1 MYALANVLIRT
12 RKNTQLA
19 TREMGKVIGQSRK
32 EIEKCALVC
41 RYYAEN
47 AATLLADE
55 DVKTEATKVILP
67 STHWS
72 NFGGNAMELSIL
84 SSYSLCYS
92 IINGET
98 QEF

>member
-19 TREMGKVIGQSRK
+19 TREMGKWLGNQR
-32 EIEKCALVC
+32 IENVLWY

-67 STHWS
+67 F
-72 NFGGNAMELSIL
+72 NPLE
-84 SSYSLCYS
+84 
-92 IINGET
+92 
-98 QEF
+98 

>member
-12 RKNTQLA
+12 RKNTLA

-55 DVKTEATKVILP
+55 D
-67 STHWS
+67 
-72 NFGGNAMELSIL
+72 
-84 SSYSLCYS
+84 
-92 IINGET
+92 
-98 QEF
+98 